1 MSYEIEKVG
10 GTGLVIKAHH
20 RKLRPFYRMS
30 DAMKRFIPNYDD
42 DIGDD
47 FEGDSS
53 DESNCDLYSL
63 SADSESD
70 SSFSGFEGRN
80 SIPLAFVPHV
90 DGNESSLSS
99 SVLSVEEELLDIQI

>member
-1 MSYEIEKVG
+1 
-10 GTGLVIKAHH
+10 
-20 RKLRPFYRMS
+20 
-30 DAMKRFIPNYDD
+30 MKRFIPNYDD